1 MPIYL
6 IHLTPKQEAL
16 LKSKAFQDELAQID
30 AGTMLPRRSH
40 ATLLS
45 QITSSMSS
53 LGATSGTTTTVN
65 GKPAT
70 PEEEKATREFFDEF
84 SNSTNAMW
92 KSVNTAFSSIGKS
105 SDRLFKKVRKT

>member
-53 LGATSGTTTTVN
+53 LGGTSTTTVN
-65 GKPAT
+65 GKSAT

-84 SNSTNAMW
+84 SNHTNAMW
-92 KSVNTAFSSIGKS
+92 KSVETAFASIGKS

>member
-45 QITSSMSS
+45 QVTSSMSS
-53 LGATSGTTTTVN
+53 LASTSSTTIN

-92 KSVNTAFSSIGKS
+92 KSVETSFASIRKS
-105 SDRLFKKVRKT
+105 SDKLFKKVRKT